1 MPRLP
6 ARDTI
11 PRLRIVFFGTPEFSV
26 PSLSR
31 LLEEGFDVPLVV
43 TRPDRPVGRSAR
55 PVPSPV
61 AAFARTRDLAV
72 SKPERV
78 KQNPDLSLSLADA
91 SPDAAVVVAYGKI
104 LPSELLDLPRLGSI
118 NLHASL
124 LPRHRGASPVQAAI
138 LAGDRE
144 TGVVTMRMA
153 EELDTGPLYRE
164 RRVTV
169 GEKESAGSL
178 SRRLSTEGADL
189 LVETL
194 RGLEAG
200 GLMPRPQEGEPTYC
214 RPLRRE
220 DGRADWSLTSA
231 EIERRLRAF
240 TPWPGLYTF
249 LGSDRVKILEAEL
262 GGGTGREPGE
272 IWIENG
278 NAFVAAG
285 GGSSLNLARVQRS
298 GKRPVAGAE
307 LLRSLPDG
315 RARFASSPED

>member
-1 MPRLP
+1 M
-6 ARDTI
+6 
-11 PRLRIVFFGTPEFSV
+11 

-55 PVPSPV
+55 PIPSPV
-61 AAFARTRDLAV
+61 AAFALARDQAV

-78 KQNPDLSLSLADA
+78 KRNPDLSRALAEV

-104 LPSELLDLPRLGSI
+104 LPREVLALPRLGCI

-144 TGVVTMRMA
+144 TGVVTMRMV
-153 EELDTGPLYRE
+153 EELDTGPLYLE
-164 RRVTV
+164 RRVAI
-169 GEKESAGSL
+169 GEKEDAGSL
-178 SRRLSTEGADL
+178 SRRLSTEGAEL

-194 RGLEAG
+194 RGLDAETLAS
-200 GLMPRPQEGEPTYC
+200 RPQDGEPSYC

-220 DGRADWSLTSA
+220 DGEADWRLPSA

-249 LGSDRVKILEAEL
+249 LGSDRVKILEAEA
-262 GGGTGREPGE
+262 GEGTGREPGE

-298 GKRPVAGAE
+298 GKRPVGGAE
-307 LLRSLPDG
+307 LVRSLPDG
-315 RARFASSPED
+315 RACFASSPED

>member
-1 MPRLP
+1 M
-6 ARDTI
+6 
-11 PRLRIVFFGTPEFSV
+11 RIVFFGTPEFSV

-61 AAFARTRDLAV
+61 AAFALARDQAV

-78 KQNPDLSLSLADA
+78 KRNPDFSQALADV
-91 SPDAAVVVAYGKI
+91 SLDAAVVVAYGKI
-104 LPSELLDLPRLGSI
+104 LPREVLALPRLGCI

-144 TGVVTMRMA
+144 TGVVTMRMV
-153 EELDTGPLYRE
+153 EELDTGPLYLE
-164 RRVTV
+164 RRVAI
-169 GEKESAGSL
+169 GEKEDAGSL
-178 SRRLSTEGADL
+178 SRRLSTEGAEL

-194 RGLEAG
+194 RGLESETLA
-200 GLMPRPQEGEPTYC
+200 PRPQDGEPSYC

-220 DGRADWSLTSA
+220 DGEADWRLPSA

-249 LGSDRVKILEAEL
+249 LGSDRVKILEAEA
-262 GGGTGREPGE
+262 GEGTGREPGE

-278 NAFVAAG
+278 SAFVAAG

-298 GKRPVAGAE
+298 GKRPVGGAE
-307 LLRSLPDG
+307 LVRSLPDG
-315 RARFASSPED
+315 RACFASSPED